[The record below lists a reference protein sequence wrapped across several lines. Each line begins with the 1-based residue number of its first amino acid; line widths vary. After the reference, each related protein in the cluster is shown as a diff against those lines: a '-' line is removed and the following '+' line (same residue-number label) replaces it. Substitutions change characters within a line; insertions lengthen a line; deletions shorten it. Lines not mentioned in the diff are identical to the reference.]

1 VYENDLYMDKIKQ
14 VFLEILGWIGSSAFR
29 LFVVVILSV
38 IGFIGWI
45 AYTEKDTFMASYRA
59 QQALPKMNGN
69 YQQASNFIFKNS
81 KAELV
86 AIFEVNTLLNTR
98 KLVFLSTRSKGT
110 FAEYNGIEVGLLT
123 KNYDNNNDVIE
134 LMSGKIPCSQ
144 YLKPQSYI
152 GFTYKEQGTE
162 FMCRISV
169 PAEPGMFIGQ
179 ISVGWKE
186 EPEEIELAHTV
197 MLVASSLL
205 FTKKN

>member
-1 VYENDLYMDKIKQ
+1 MDKIKQ

-110 FAEYNGIEVGLLT
+110 FVEYNGIEVGLLT
-123 KNYDNNNDVIE
+123 KNYDNNNDVIG

>member
-1 VYENDLYMDKIKQ
+1 MDKIKQ
-14 VFLEILGWIGSSAFR
+14 TFLDILGWIGSSAFR
-29 LFVVVILSV
+29 LFVVIILSV
-38 IGFIGWI
+38 LGFVGWI

-69 YQQASNFIFKNS
+69 YQHASNFILKNS

-98 KLVFLSTRSKGT
+98 KLVFLSTRAKGVDT
-110 FAEYNGIEVGLLT
+110 DYTGTQVGLLT
-123 KNYDNNNDVIE
+123 KNYDNNNDVIG

-152 GFTYKEQGTE
+152 GFTYKEYGVE

-186 EPEEIELAHTV
+186 EPEEIELAQTV
-197 MLVASSLL
+197 MIVASSLL
-205 FTKKN
+205 YNKKN